1 MINPVRHYIK
11 IGMPLQVETQRQKNL
26 DIPPSVC
33 YYTVLLDNDQ
43 TRRFAPC
50 HTHHQPVNPYARL
63 KAEIYV
69 FLSGLFLLSLLF
81 RRAMVG

>member
-11 IGMPLQVETQRQKNL
+11 IGMPLQAETQRQKNL

-33 YYTVLLDNDQ
+33 YYTVLVDNEH
-43 TRRFAPC
+43 TRRCAPC
-50 HTHHQPVNPYARL
+50 RTHHQSINPYARL

-69 FLSGLFLLSLLF
+69 FLLGLFLLSLLF
-81 RRAMVG
+81 RLGMVG